1 MKGGYK
7 SLLCILCTVLP
18 SELLLSN
25 WKMAT
30 KIKEFVL
37 LTRKLI
43 SIKCLGISLFFLN
56 ERTKILSIQLT
67 LFKLITSYVNFGLI
81 N

>member
-7 SLLCILCTVLP
+7 SLLCILYTVLP

-56 ERTKILSIQLT
+56 ERTKICPYKSS
-67 LFKLITSYVNFGLI
+67 KLEI
-81 N
+81 